1 MGDKMKFLWNGIK
14 SNGKL
19 YRAWYSDG
27 QLIGYPQ
34 GTLSI
39 YAKDYSGFNAEINAS
54 FQVQNNSDYAT
65 DYFDKDKIRILPDH
79 PLHAT
84 IAALIA
90 ANKIRDEKRY
100 AKRKAA

>member
-1 MGDKMKFLWNGIK
+1 MKFLWNGIK

-27 QLIGYPQ
+27 QLIGYPP

-39 YAKDYSGFNAEINAS
+39 YAKDHSGFNAEIDAA
-54 FQVQNNSDYAT
+54 FKVENNTDYQT

-90 ANKIRDEKRY
+90 ANKKRADERY
-100 AKRKAA
+100 AKKKAA